1 MWGQTPSVSVSFA
14 DAGTHTL
21 RWVFKKDDYNEEDY
35 TDCAWISGFVWT
47 PTAAPAD
54 VPVDMGGGKAVAV
67 PQAWIDAHPALV
79 AAAGGDAAA
88 ALQATAA
95 NGRMSVVECYVLGL
109 DPEDA
114 TNDFKITSFSMKADG
129 TPDLESLEFAP
140 AQSEW
145 NVPGARP
152 VVKGAAAL
160 GGEWKAVEEA
170 TAAEKAAMR
179 FFKVVVELP

>member
-1 MWGQTPSVSVSFA
+1 M
-14 DAGTHTL
+14 
-21 RWVFKKDDYNEEDY
+21 
-35 TDCAWISGFVWT
+35 GFV
-47 PTAAPAD
+47 PL
-54 VPVDMGGGKAVAV
+54 
-67 PQAWIDAHPALV
+67 AWIDSYPALLS
-79 AAAGGDAAA
+79 AAGGDAVA

-114 TNDFKITSFSMKADG
+114 DEDFRITKFPMKADG
-129 TPDLESLEFAP
+129 TPDLANLEFAP

-152 VVKGAAAL
+152 VIKGAAAL
-160 GGEWKAVEEA
+160 GGEWQTVTDENKAGF
-170 TAAEKAAMR
+170 R